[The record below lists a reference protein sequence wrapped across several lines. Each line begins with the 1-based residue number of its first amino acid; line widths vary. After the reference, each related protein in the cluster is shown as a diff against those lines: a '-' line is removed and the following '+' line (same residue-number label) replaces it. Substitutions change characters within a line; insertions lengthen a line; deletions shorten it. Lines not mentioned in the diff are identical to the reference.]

1 VKKEKYEELKDRIA
15 EGQFVTVKDKEA
27 FETFIDKVLTNVERK
42 KQGSA
47 KDLQVIAIDELGLVN
62 TLLDYQP

>member
-15 EGQFVTVKDKEA
+15 EGEFVSVKDKEA
-27 FETFIDKVLTNVERK
+27 FENFIDKMLANVERK
-42 KQGSA
+42 QRGSA
-47 KDLQVIAIDELGLVN
+47 KDLQVIAIDELGILN

>member
-15 EGQFVTVKDKEA
+15 EGEFVSVKDKEA
-27 FETFIDKVLTNVERK
+27 FENFIDKTLANVERK
-42 KQGSA
+42 QRGSA
-47 KDLQVIAIDELGLVN
+47 KDLQVIAIDELGILN